1 LNLDVAEMSMESRII
16 NKTPP
21 SRRSPATRIAT
32 DKDRT
37 AFIPAHRGIDVLPN
51 GPLFSRL
58 LRYAHRRPQRVAVKD
73 VNAGIEKTHIQL
85 LTDVLALR
93 RAIELMLNPSILVSL
108 RNGDDVYM
116 SILAPGG
123 YEYTVA
129 FLAILALGAAA
140 VPLSE

>member
-1 LNLDVAEMSMESRII
+1 MSMQE
-16 NKTPP
+16 
-21 SRRSPATRIAT
+21 
-32 DKDRT
+32 
-37 AFIPAHRGIDVLPN
+37 L
-51 GPLFSRL
+51 
-58 LRYAHRRPQRVAVKD
+58 
-73 VNAGIEKTHIQL
+73 KTHIQL

-108 RNGDDVYM
+108 RNGDDVYRH
-116 SILAPGG
+116 LAPGG